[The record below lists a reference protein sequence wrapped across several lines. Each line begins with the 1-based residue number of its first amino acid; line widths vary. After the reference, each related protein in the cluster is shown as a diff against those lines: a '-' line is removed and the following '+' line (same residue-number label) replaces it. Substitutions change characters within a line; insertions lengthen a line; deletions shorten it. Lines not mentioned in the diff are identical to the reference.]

1 MASAQNAELCDHLK
15 AFKGGNLNMRAL
27 LDAMVK
33 DPDQEEMYMSEIWEE
48 SEALVLRALVLPR
61 PVQLSSEM
69 MKLKES
75 LGQFG
80 KAGEVQGL
88 KRFGEGV
95 SEGSEER
102 RKQAWNS

>member
-1 MASAQNAELCDHLK
+1 MASAQNAELRDHLK
-15 AFKGGNLNMRAL
+15 AFKGRNLNMRAL

-48 SEALVLRALVLPR
+48 SEALVLRALVLPH
-61 PVQLSSEM
+61 PVQLSSGM

-88 KRFGEGV
+88 KRFREGV
-95 SEGSEER
+95 GEGSEER
-102 RKQAWNS
+102 RKQAQNS